1 MSSQWDILDGEK
13 RGARTGMGE
22 IQPRKKRQW
31 LSNREKGVKALRGRE
46 GMPGG
51 SWLDLEALAIPRK
64 VQL

>member
-1 MSSQWDILDGEK
+1 
-13 RGARTGMGE
+13 MGE

-51 SWLDLEALAIPRK
+51 SWLDLEALAIPRR